1 MGNLAARLTSFV
13 RNKNGAVAAEYAILL
28 AAVAVVVALAMV
40 VLDGALTGVL
50 QDAADCVEV
59 GCV

>member
-1 MGNLAARLTSFV
+1 MHS
-13 RNKNGAVAAEYAILL
+13 KNGAVAAEYAILVAL
-28 AAVAVVVALAMV
+28 VAVVTAVAMA

-50 QDAADCVEV
+50 RDAADCVEV